1 MTDNQRK
8 PAIRYAEFNDVWE
21 QCKLCEISKSLE
33 YGLNAASKK
42 YDGKNKY
49 LRITDIND
57 ETRLFSDYDLTSP
70 DVDLVDVEEYKLC
83 KGEIL
88 FVRTGAS
95 VGKTYIYRCSDGL
108 VYYAGFLVRAK
119 IKTNYDAD
127 FVFQNT
133 LTEGYSRFVRITSQR
148 SGQPGINAQEYGEY
162 LFPIP
167 ETEEQSKIGRL
178 FRYLDNLIT
187 LHQREY
193 DKALNIKKA
202 MLKKMFPKSG
212 EDRPEIRFKG
222 FTDAWEQR
230 KLGDV
235 IDLCSGKDYKHLS
248 NGSIP
253 VYGTGGYML
262 SVNEALSYD
271 KDAIGIG
278 RKGTIDNPYVL
289 KAPFWTVDT
298 LFFAIP
304 KDNNDL
310 NCVFAIFQ
318 NIDWRK
324 KDESTGVPSLSKIAI
339 NQIDILMP
347 GIEEQLQVGRYF
359 KQLNNLITLHQRELK
374 KLQNMKKALLEKM
387 FV

>member
-187 LHQREY
+187 LHQRE
-193 DKALNIKKA
+193 L
-202 MLKKMFPKSG
+202 
-212 EDRPEIRFKG
+212 
-222 FTDAWEQR
+222 
-230 KLGDV
+230 
-235 IDLCSGKDYKHLS
+235 
-248 NGSIP
+248 
-253 VYGTGGYML
+253 
-262 SVNEALSYD
+262 
-271 KDAIGIG
+271 
-278 RKGTIDNPYVL
+278 
-289 KAPFWTVDT
+289 
-298 LFFAIP
+298 
-304 KDNNDL
+304 
-310 NCVFAIFQ
+310 
-318 NIDWRK
+318 
-324 KDESTGVPSLSKIAI
+324 
-339 NQIDILMP
+339 
-347 GIEEQLQVGRYF
+347 EEMQKY
-359 KQLNNLITLHQRELK
+359 
-374 KLQNMKKALLEKM
+374 KKALMQLLLTGIVRVKT
-387 FV
+387 